1 MQPATFARPLARE
14 HAAPEAT
21 TLALDKASGLAGGAM
36 AASGLVLT
44 TQGPGNVT
52 GRITAAG

>member
-1 MQPATFARPLARE
+1 VLQPATFARPLARD
-14 HAAPEAT
+14 HAAPGA